1 MNISISNLVTRFTQL
16 NKWIASASLIIMMF
30 MVAIAAISRRFGFPI
45 VGDIEI
51 VQITMVS
58 LVVGSLAFTESQKG
72 HIAIGIIVD
81 KVPVKLQYF
90 LDLVSGILKAVFAFL
105 VAYVFITKMNFVQ
118 ASILLRIPFYII
130 KILLIMGFIGW
141 GLESIKQIFENIEF
155 LFKKGTRNCSNE

>member
-1 MNISISNLVTRFTQL
+1 MIIISNLVTKFTQL
-16 NKWIASASLIIMMF
+16 NKWIASVSVIIMMF
-30 MVAIAAISRRFGFPI
+30 LVAIAATARGFGYPI

-58 LVVGSLAFTESQKG
+58 LVVGSLAYTESEKG

-81 KVPVKLQYF
+81 HFPKKLQYI

-105 VAYVFITKMNFVQ
+105 VAYVFFIKMNFDQV
-118 ASILLRIPFYII
+118 SILLRVPFYIF

-141 GLESIKQIFENIEF
+141 GLESIRQIFGSME
-155 LFKKGTRNCSNE
+155 LFYKRRKEGL